1 MFSRAA
7 ALLVLVTALCLLAV
21 SPSRAAE
28 PAAFRA
34 GAAAVDV
41 TPREFPISMLGSLG
55 DRKAASAHD
64 PLQVRALVHDDGL
77 TRLAIALCD
86 SCAIPRD
93 LFDRAKSLA
102 AQRTRIPVERMLMA
116 ATHTH
121 TAPAVIVLSDIP
133 VDPRYTKLLA
143 EGIAEAIARAA
154 SRLEPAKI
162 GWAVESVPE
171 EVSNRRWFMKEG
183 AIPPNPFG
191 HVDKVRTN
199 PPSCSPDIVG
209 PAGPTDPDVSVLSV
223 QTAAGKP
230 LALLANYSLHYVG
243 DVPGGLL
250 SADYFGEFSR
260 QIQKRV
266 APGSG
271 GGEFVGMLSNG
282 TSGDVNNIS
291 FLRTRQPGPPFS
303 RINAV
308 AARVAD
314 AAEEAYRR
322 IKHRDHITLAMA
334 EREIGLGVR
343 KPSPEELARAKDI
356 LAHPNDKSRSGLDR
370 YYADSSVRLSRYPDT
385 MKLKLQ
391 ALRIGGVGV
400 VAIPCEV
407 FAETGLEIKRHS
419 PLRPSF
425 TIELANGCDGYLPT
439 PEQHALGGYE
449 TWRATSSFLEVEASH
464 KITATLMEMLAGV
477 SRSGDPMRAEAAP
490 KWLGP

>member
-1 MFSRAA
+1 
-7 ALLVLVTALCLLAV
+7 V
-21 SPSRAAE
+21 
-28 PAAFRA
+28 
-34 GAAAVDV
+34 
-41 TPREFPISMLGSLG
+41 
-55 DRKAASAHD
+55 
-64 PLQVRALVHDDGL
+64 
-77 TRLAIALCD
+77 AIALCD

-93 LFDRAKSLA
+93 LFDQAKSLA
-102 AQRTRIPVERMLMA
+102 AQRTRIPAERMLMA

-121 TAPAVIVLSDIP
+121 TAPAVVPLSDIP
-133 VDPRYTKLLA
+133 IDPRYTKLLV
-143 EGIAEAIARAA
+143 EGLAEAVGRAA

-162 GWAVESVPE
+162 GCAVESVPE

-199 PPSCSPDIVG
+199 PPPGSPDIVK

-243 DVPGGLL
+243 DVPGELL

-260 QIQKRV
+260 QIQNRV
-266 APGSG
+266 APGSASG
-271 GGEFVGMLSNG
+271 QFVGMLSNG

-291 FLRTRQPGPPFS
+291 FLRVRPGGPPFS

-314 AAEEAYRR
+314 AAEKAYRR
-322 IKHRDHITLAMA
+322 VEHREHVTLAMA
-334 EREIGLGVR
+334 EREISLGVR
-343 KPSPEELARAKDI
+343 KPNAEELAHAQKI
-356 LAHPNDKSRSGLDR
+356 LAHPNDKSHSGLDR

-385 MKLKLQ
+385 VKLKLQ
-391 ALRIGGVGV
+391 AMRIGGVGI

-407 FAETGLEIKRHS
+407 FTEIGLEIKRRS

-449 TWRATSSFLEVEASH
+449 TWRATSSFLEVEASR
-464 KITATLMEMLAGV
+464 KITSALVEMLAEV
-477 SRSGDPMRAEAAP
+477 SRDAP
-490 KWLGP
+490 TARR

>member
-1 MFSRAA
+1 
-7 ALLVLVTALCLLAV
+7 VV
-21 SPSRAAE
+21 P
-28 PAAFRA
+28 
-34 GAAAVDV
+34 
-41 TPREFPISMLGSLG
+41 
-55 DRKAASAHD
+55 
-64 PLQVRALVHDDGL
+64 
-77 TRLAIALCD
+77 
-86 SCAIPRD
+86 
-93 LFDRAKSLA
+93 
-102 AQRTRIPVERMLMA
+102 
-116 ATHTH
+116 
-121 TAPAVIVLSDIP
+121 LSDIP
-133 VDPRYTKLLA
+133 IDPRYTKLLV
-143 EGIAEAIARAA
+143 EGLAEAVGRAA

-162 GWAVESVPE
+162 GCAVESVPE

-199 PPSCSPDIVG
+199 PPPGSPDIVK

-243 DVPGGLL
+243 DVPGELL

-260 QIQKRV
+260 QIQNRV
-266 APGSG
+266 APGSASG
-271 GGEFVGMLSNG
+271 QFVGMLSNG

-291 FLRTRQPGPPFS
+291 FLRVRPGGPPFS

-314 AAEEAYRR
+314 AAEKAYRR
-322 IKHRDHITLAMA
+322 VEHREHVTLAMA
-334 EREIGLGVR
+334 EREISLGVR
-343 KPSPEELARAKDI
+343 KPNAEELAHAQKI
-356 LAHPNDKSRSGLDR
+356 LAHPNDKSHSGLDR

-385 MKLKLQ
+385 VKLKLQ
-391 ALRIGGVGV
+391 AMRIGGVGI

-407 FAETGLEIKRHS
+407 FTEIGLEIKRRS

-449 TWRATSSFLEVEASH
+449 TWRATSSFLEVEASR
-464 KITATLMEMLAGV
+464 KITSALVEMLAEV
-477 SRSGDPMRAEAAP
+477 SRDAP
-490 KWLGP
+490 TARR